1 MVLRCTEVIERE
13 FHAALHSEKAAAGL
27 SAASGAATSR
37 THPVEHRSR
46 AHLHQESSRGLLANA
61 VQNWQAL
68 TLRRKKHERS
78 EQQQQQSSQQT
89 EQIAQRHTYEH
100 TYYEPV
106 IENAFTRATAIT
118 TTVTVEPEQRVI
130 TAIPGIVGAD
140 SSECQLKRSHSMAT
154 NTPPLIF
161 KGNAKDEDS
170 ETKQTAFGFKEVSI
184 ELVERQ
190 MPLKPPRKK
199 TSRSTSP
206 STSNYEI
213 INAAGSG
220 QTQQQTQQQS
230 SATED
235 RVSDC

>member
-1 MVLRCTEVIERE
+1 M
-13 FHAALHSEKAAAGL
+13 
-27 SAASGAATSR
+27 
-37 THPVEHRSR
+37 
-46 AHLHQESSRGLLANA
+46 HQESSRGLLANA

-68 TLRRKKHERS
+68 TLRKKKHERS
-78 EQQQQQSSQQT
+78 EQQQQPSQQT

-130 TAIPGIVGAD
+130 TMIPSIVGAD
-140 SSECQLKRSHSMAT
+140 SSEAQLKRSHSMAT

-161 KGNAKDEDS
+161 KGNAKDDDS
-170 ETKQTAFGFKEVSI
+170 ETKKTSFDLKEVSI

-206 STSNYEI
+206 STSNYEA
-213 INAAGSG
+213 INAAASG
-220 QTQQQTQQQS
+220 QTQQQPQQQS
-230 SATED
+230 SSTED
-235 RVSDC
+235 RVSAC